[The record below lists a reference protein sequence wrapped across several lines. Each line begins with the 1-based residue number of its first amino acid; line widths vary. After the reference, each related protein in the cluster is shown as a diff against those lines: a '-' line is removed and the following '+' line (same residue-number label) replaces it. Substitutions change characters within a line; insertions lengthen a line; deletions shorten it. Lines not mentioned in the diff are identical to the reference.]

1 MPRQYENTKQT
12 SRGQGMGAGMH
23 SSGWA
28 DHRQPRRAGSD
39 VSAYRVIKKLSPE
52 KPGAIK
58 LAHRHGDALVCVRHR
73 LDASGQT
80 RVTTIELIV
89 DQAAVQARKRPVP
102 EAEPPS
108 APVVGVQIAW
118 HEKPLQQ
125 AAKGA
130 GATWDAAARLWRMPE
145 SVARALELADRI
157 RNGK

>member
-1 MPRQYENTKQT
+1 
-12 SRGQGMGAGMH
+12 MGAGMH
-23 SSGWA
+23 GSGWA

-58 LAHRHGDALVCVRHR
+58 LAQRYGDALVCVRHR

-89 DQAAVQARKRPVP
+89 EQAAVQARKRPVP
-102 EAEPPS
+102 VAASLP

-118 HEKPLQQ
+118 DERPLQQ
-125 AAKGA
+125 AAKDA
-130 GATWDAAARLWRMPE
+130 GASWDAGARLWRMPE
-145 SVARALELADRI
+145 SVARALGLADRI

>member
-1 MPRQYENTKQT
+1 
-12 SRGQGMGAGMH
+12 MGAGMH
-23 SSGWA
+23 SSGWV

-39 VSAYRVIKKLSPE
+39 VSAYKVIKKLSPE

-58 LAHRHGDALVCVRHR
+58 LAHRYGDALVCVRHR

-89 DQAAVQARKRPVP
+89 EQAAVQARKRAAPDAAARSVPV
-102 EAEPPS
+102 
-108 APVVGVQIAW
+108 VVGVQIAW
-118 HEKPLQQ
+118 DEKPLQQ

-130 GATWDAAARLWRMPE
+130 GATWDAAARMWRMPE
-145 SVARALELADRI
+145 SVARALGLADRI